1 MARRSRDEPTETNGM
16 KTFRDVDGI
25 EWTVT
30 EIAASALAALPR
42 SSLRHPEFKD
52 GWLLFQSERQRKRLA
67 PYPKEWRSLSAE
79 ELSQLSREA
88 LPELI
93 ARTPTGEMRP
103 LYGSGSSSNDGTQ
116 PSRGQ

>member
-1 MARRSRDEPTETNGM
+1 MT
-16 KTFRDVDGI
+16 TFRDADGI

-79 ELSQLSREA
+79 ELSQHSREA

-103 LYGSGSSSNDGTQ
+103 LYGTTPPGSSSNDGTHA
-116 PSRGQ
+116 SGK